1 MPPFI
6 LPLEIF
12 REEWE
17 EASPSVHPSS
27 GFHPEDLPLPA
38 LTHRQAPSPAE
49 HPDDITTVTEARD
62 AILHLLGKDE
72 RP

>member
-27 GFHPEDLPLPA
+27 EFHPEDLPLPA
-38 LTHRQAPSPAE
+38 LTHKQALSPAE
-49 HPDDITTVTEARD
+49 HPDDIPSAPSP
-62 AILHLLGKDE
+62 GKRFPAVF